1 MVSDAGASSSWHV
14 VVPVGLHAVVGG
26 NDVTHLFVVTE
37 VYAEV
42 GEAWALAGM
51 SVTRLVTH

>member
-1 MVSDAGASSSWHV
+1 MTPRRV
-14 VVPVGLHAVVGG
+14 VGPLAIVLTTLGLHAVVGG
-26 NDVTHLFVVTE
+26 NDVTNLVVTE